1 MLVLHTIEE
10 VRQLRSEMR
19 QQDVTLQLAL
29 VPTMGALHEGHLS
42 LVRAARAQCDRVM
55 VSIFV
60 NPLQFGPGEDLDK
73 YPRTLA
79 KDLALLEGE
88 CVDAVFAPKANEMYP
103 QPMETVVDLP
113 ELGARLDGASRPGHF
128 RGVAT
133 VVMKLFNI
141 VQPDVAFFGQ
151 KDAAQVA
158 VLRTMV
164 HDLNVPVRMVV
175 GQTVR
180 DADGLALSSR
190 NRYLSEEERQSALVL
205 SRALHAARQTAEQ
218 GVTDVRSLRDVLMQE
233 LRREPA
239 VLIDYV
245 ALVDPATLLPITD
258 VRGGVLLAVAAWV
271 GTTRLIDNLL
281 LDPMPMVVSR

>member
-1 MLVLHTIEE
+1 MLVLHTVESMRE
-10 VRQLRSEMR
+10 LRRELRMLGAPLR
-19 QQDVTLQLAL
+19 VGL

-42 LVRAARAQCDRVM
+42 LVRAAREQSDRVI

-60 NPLQFGPGEDLDK
+60 NPLQFGPGEDLDS
-73 YPRTLA
+73 YPRTLTQ
-79 KDLALLEGE
+79 DLALLENEG
-88 CVDAVFAPKANEMYP
+88 VDAVFAPSAKEMYP
-103 QPMETVVDLP
+103 HSMETVVDLP

-164 HDLNVPVRMVV
+164 RDLNVPVRMVV
-175 GQTVR
+175 GETVR

-190 NRYLSEEERQSALVL
+190 NRYLSEGERQRALVL
-205 SRALHAARQTAEQ
+205 SRALQVAKRAVEQ
-218 GVTDVRSLRDVLMQE
+218 GTTNVVTLREVLVQE
-233 LRREPA
+233 LRHEPA
-239 VLIDYV
+239 VLIDYI
-245 ALVDPATLLPITD
+245 ALVDASTLLPITD
-258 VRGGVLLAVAAWV
+258 VRGGALIALAAWV
-271 GTTRLIDNLL
+271 GTTRLIDNVLL
-281 LDPMPMVVSR
+281 EPSAMVASR

>member
-88 CVDAVFAPKANEMYP
+88 GVDAVFAPKANEMYP